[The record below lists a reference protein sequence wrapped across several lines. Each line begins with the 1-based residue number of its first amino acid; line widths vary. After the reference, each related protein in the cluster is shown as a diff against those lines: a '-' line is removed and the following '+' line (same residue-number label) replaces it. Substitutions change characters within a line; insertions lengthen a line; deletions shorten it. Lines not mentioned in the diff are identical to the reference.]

1 MPSRPET
8 VKVPVLLEP
17 CEYCPRVMTLPPARL
32 TAPLFPMF
40 APPRARSTKN
50 VVPVVPPEETLVP
63 TVLFA
68 AKLAPAASERNS
80 RVPLAQ
86 LLATR
91 TPLGFVPIWEPAVK
105 RIVPPVR

>member
-17 CEYCPRVMTLPPARL
+17 CEYCPRVMTLPPARF
-32 TAPLFPMF
+32 TAPTLPTFEPPM
-40 APPRARSTKN
+40 ARSTKK
-50 VVPVVPPEETLVP
+50 VVPVVPPEETLAP
-63 TVLFA
+63 PRLFA

-80 RVPLAQ
+80 TAPLTQ

-91 TPLGFVPIWEPAVK
+91 RPFGFVPIWPPAVR